1 MPRIKRIITLAVI
14 LTATAAW
21 TPGIAAAASSA
32 GSGSGSSSTPTH
44 ADLVAAEL
52 AATHTSAPL
61 YQFGL
66 IHIHAIPPITAT
78 TTSDPD
84 RFQLGDAA
92 IDQQTTGSVRV
103 GPPILPRVPA
113 SEQAA
118 IDRAQAAE
126 AQALS
131 YSPSPTARYSSAEL
145 NAYAPAVHPVAAA
158 TNPSETYPA
167 AGPNPDEQAPVGAP
181 ATIVRVGTPSS
192 GFDWGDAGIGAVG
205 GLALSM
211 LGLAGAL
218 MLSQRRRE
226 RRSSRSAA
234 LTS

>member
-1 MPRIKRIITLAVI
+1 MPRIKRIITLTAI
-14 LTATAAW
+14 AAATATAA
-21 TPGIAAAASSA
+21 PAIAAAASNA

-66 IHIHAIPPITAT
+66 IHIHAIPPITAA
-78 TTSDPD
+78 TTSDSD

-92 IDQQTTGSVRV
+92 LDQQTAGSVRV
-103 GPPILPRVPA
+103 GPPILARVPA

-145 NAYAPAVHPVAAA
+145 NAYA
-158 TNPSETYPA
+158 
-167 AGPNPDEQAPVGAP
+167 
-181 ATIVRVGTPSS
+181 
-192 GFDWGDAGIGAVG
+192 
-205 GLALSM
+205 
-211 LGLAGAL
+211 
-218 MLSQRRRE
+218 
-226 RRSSRSAA
+226 
-234 LTS
+234 

>member
-1 MPRIKRIITLAVI
+1 MPRIKRIITLTAI
-14 LTATAAW
+14 AAATATAA
-21 TPGIAAAASSA
+21 PAIAAAASNA

-66 IHIHAIPPITAT
+66 IHIHAIPPITAA
-78 TTSDPD
+78 TTSDSD

-92 IDQQTTGSVRV
+92 LDQQTAGSVRV
-103 GPPILPRVPA
+103 GPPILARVPA

-145 NAYAPAVHPVAAA
+145 NAYAPAVHLVAPAA
-158 TNPSETYPA
+158 HPSETYPA
-167 AGPNPDEQAPVGAP
+167 AGPNPDQPTPVRAP
-181 ATIVRVGTPSS
+181 ATTVRVSTPSS
-192 GFDWGDAGIGAVG
+192 GFDSGDAGIGAAG
-205 GLALSM
+205 GFGLSM
-211 LGLAGAL
+211 LALGLVL
-218 MLSQRRRE
+218 VLSQHRA
-226 RRSSRSAA
+226 RRSDHPAA
-234 LTS
+234 TAR

>member
-1 MPRIKRIITLAVI
+1 VPRIKHIITLTAI
-14 LTATAAW
+14 AAATATAA
-21 TPGIAAAASSA
+21 PAIAAAASSA

-44 ADLVAAEL
+44 AELVAAEL

-103 GPPILPRVPA
+103 GPPILARVPA

-118 IDRAQAAE
+118 IDRAQGAE
-126 AQALS
+126 ARALS
-131 YSPSPTARYSSAEL
+131 YSLPPTARYSSAEL
-145 NAYAPAVHPVAAA
+145 NAYAAAVHPVAAA
-158 TNPSETYPA
+158 TNPSERYPA
-167 AGPNPDEQAPVGAP
+167 AGPNPDEQTPVGAL
-181 ATIVRVGTPSS
+181 ATTVRVSTPSS
-192 GFDWGDAGIGAVG
+192 GFDWATRASAPPAASACRCSDSREHSRSPSAAASAGQAD
-205 GLALSM
+205 
-211 LGLAGAL
+211 
-218 MLSQRRRE
+218 QRR
-226 RRSSRSAA
+226 
-234 LTS
+234 

>member
-1 MPRIKRIITLAVI
+1 MPRIKRIITLTSIAAA
-14 LTATAAW
+14 TATAA
-21 TPGIAAAASSA
+21 PAIAAAASSA
-32 GSGSGSSSTPTH
+32 GSGSGSSGTPTH

-66 IHIHAIPPITAT
+66 IHIHAVPPITAAT
-78 TTSDPD
+78 ASDPD

-103 GPPILPRVPA
+103 GPPILARARA
-113 SEQAA
+113 SEQAS
-118 IDRAQAAE
+118 IDRAQARE

-131 YSPSPTARYSSAEL
+131 YSPPPGAQYRMEEL
-145 NAYAPAVHPVAAA
+145 NANASAVHPVAA
-158 TNPSETYPA
+158 T
-167 AGPNPDEQAPVGAP
+167 APTVKAP
-181 ATIVRVGTPSS
+181 GG
-192 GFDWGDAGIGAVG
+192 GFDWGDAGIGAAG
-205 GLALSM
+205 GLALAM

-218 MLSQRRRE
+218 TLSQRRAW
-226 RRSSRSAA
+226 RSSRSAA